1 MIVVRAM
8 STAATNRVVRSRV
21 VTSVL
26 AMIVAPAMTI
36 VVTSRAVIA
45 RAMIVV
51 RAMSTAATN
60 RVVRSPVVTNR
71 AVIVLHA
78 PSVAGAT
85 SPVVTNRVVMS
96 RAATNPVATAVTSVP
111 LVRMVAA
118 SAWAS
123 TKSVRLRRRLARWR
137 LPVRSRRPQQ
147 LRLAPRPVRLLLSPV
162 TTSV

>member
-1 MIVVRAM
+1 M
-8 STAATNRVVRSRV
+8 SRV
-21 VTSVL
+21 VTSRVVRSVL

-36 VVTSRAVIA
+36 VATNRAVIA
-45 RAMIVV
+45 RAMSTVATNRAVMSLVV
-51 RAMSTAATN
+51 TN
-60 RVVRSPVVTNR
+60 RVVTNR
-71 AVIVLHA
+71 VVIVLHA

-85 SPVVTNRVVMS
+85 SPVVTNPVVMS
-96 RAATNPVATAVTSVP
+96 RAATNRAVTNPVVTNPVVTAVTSVP
-111 LVRMVAA
+111 LVTMVAA

>member
-1 MIVVRAM
+1 MSLVV
-8 STAATNRVVRSRV
+8 TNRVV
-21 VTSVL
+21 
-26 AMIVAPAMTI
+26 
-36 VVTSRAVIA
+36 
-45 RAMIVV
+45 
-51 RAMSTAATN
+51 TN
-60 RVVRSPVVTNR
+60 RV
-71 AVIVLHA
+71 VIVLHA

-85 SPVVTNRVVMS
+85 SPVVMSRAVTNRVV
-96 RAATNPVATAVTSVP
+96 TAVTSVP
-111 LVRMVAA
+111 FVTMVAV

>member
-1 MIVVRAM
+1 
-8 STAATNRVVRSRV
+8 
-21 VTSVL
+21 
-26 AMIVAPAMTI
+26 MTI
-36 VVTSRAVIA
+36 VATNRAVIA
-45 RAMIVV
+45 RAMSTVATNRAVMSLVV
-51 RAMSTAATN
+51 TN
-60 RVVRSPVVTNR
+60 RVVTNR
-71 AVIVLHA
+71 VVIVLHA

-85 SPVVTNRVVMS
+85 SPVVMSRAVTNPAVTNRVV
-96 RAATNPVATAVTSVP
+96 TAVTSVP
-111 LVRMVAA
+111 FVTMVAV

>member
-1 MIVVRAM
+1 MSLVVM
-8 STAATNRVVRSRV
+8 SLVVTNRVV
-21 VTSVL
+21 
-26 AMIVAPAMTI
+26 IVP
-36 VVTSRAVIA
+36 
-45 RAMIVV
+45 
-51 RAMSTAATN
+51 
-60 RVVRSPVVTNR
+60 
-71 AVIVLHA
+71 HA

-85 SPVVTNRVVMS
+85 SPVVTNPVVMNRAATNPVVRNRVV
-96 RAATNPVATAVTSVP
+96 TNPVATAVTSVP

>member
-1 MIVVRAM
+1 
-8 STAATNRVVRSRV
+8 
-21 VTSVL
+21 
-26 AMIVAPAMTI
+26 MTI
-36 VVTSRAVIA
+36 VATNRAVIA
-45 RAMIVV
+45 RAM
-51 RAMSTAATN
+51 STVATN
-60 RVVRSPVVTNR
+60 RAVMSLVVTNR
-71 AVIVLHA
+71 VVIVLHA

-85 SPVVTNRVVMS
+85 SPVVMSRAVTNPAVTNRVV
-96 RAATNPVATAVTSVP
+96 TAVTSVP
-111 LVRMVAA
+111 FVTMVAV

>member
-1 MIVVRAM
+1 
-8 STAATNRVVRSRV
+8 
-21 VTSVL
+21 
-26 AMIVAPAMTI
+26 MIVAPAMTI
-36 VVTSRAVIA
+36 VATNRAVIA
-45 RAMIVV
+45 RAM
-51 RAMSTAATN
+51 STVATN
-60 RVVRSPVVTNR
+60 RAVMSLVVTNRVVTNR

-85 SPVVTNRVVMS
+85 SPVVMSRAVTNPAVTNRVV
-96 RAATNPVATAVTSVP
+96 TAVTSVP
-111 LVRMVAA
+111 FVTMVAV

>member
-1 MIVVRAM
+1 M
-8 STAATNRVVRSRV
+8 
-21 VTSVL
+21 
-26 AMIVAPAMTI
+26 
-36 VVTSRAVIA
+36 
-45 RAMIVV
+45 
-51 RAMSTAATN
+51 
-60 RVVRSPVVTNR
+60 SPVVTNR
-71 AVIVLHA
+71 AVIVPHA

-96 RAATNPVATAVTSVP
+96 RAATNRAVTNPAVTNPAVRNRVATAVTSVP
-111 LVRMVAA
+111 LVTMVAV